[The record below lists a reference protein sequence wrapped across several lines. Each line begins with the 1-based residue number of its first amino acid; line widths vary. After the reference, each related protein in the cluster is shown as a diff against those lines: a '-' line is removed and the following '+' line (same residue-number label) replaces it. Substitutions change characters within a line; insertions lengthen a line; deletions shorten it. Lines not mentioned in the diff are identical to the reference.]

1 MRILYLVAAA
11 VLAGFLALFLST
23 QDDASNVTVEQQAFN
38 TQELMEKFKGTEI
51 YTLKNKV
58 YAGGIVSE
66 AIVEIKEWPKN
77 GILPDQIKKDELP
90 SFIGAAFLTP
100 QAAGT
105 PLLKSNLVTA
115 QSRSNYFS
123 ALIRKG
129 MKATS
134 INIKQSD
141 GYVLGA
147 LQPGD
152 YVDIVLNHKM
162 PIEVRKNKQESVDVV
177 ETLFKN
183 VRILAIDGQFNFAAN
198 PETGQAGAP
207 QAAKVASSVT
217 LEVTEKIAEI
227 LAVASKTGEISVVAN
242 PLQLSL
248 YSQFT
253 PEELEKKSVTP
264 PYFIESALDGDFK
277 SQTVTTD
284 VSSFIS
290 RFRPDLTKTIKAGKP
305 SETAEDEET
314 KNNLFILLGSS
325 KGKQEIQK
333 NISSPKT
340 HNKNQNTENQ
350 PEQARV
356 FMMRGASNGKEEG
369 STGMQN
375 IPSTP
380 SPVNP

>member
-1 MRILYLVAAA
+1 MRVLYLVVAA
-11 VLAGFLALFLST
+11 VLAGLLALFLST
-23 QDDASNVTVEQQAFN
+23 KDDTSNVTVQQQVFD
-38 TQELMEKFKGTEI
+38 TKDLVEKFKGTEV
-51 YTLKNKV
+51 YVLKNKV

-66 AIVEIKEWPKN
+66 ASVEIKEWPKN
-77 GILPDQIKKDELP
+77 GILPDHIKKDELP

-134 INIKQSD
+134 IDIKGSD

-152 YVDIVLNHKM
+152 YVDIVLNYTM
-162 PIEVRKNKQESVDVV
+162 PIDVKKDKQEPINVV

-198 PETGQAGAP
+198 PETAQAPAQQ
-207 QAAKVASSVT
+207 QAAKVARSVT

-227 LAVASKTGEISVVAN
+227 LAVASKTGELSVVAN

-248 YSQFT
+248 YSQYT
-253 PEELEKKSVTP
+253 PEDIEKKSVTP
-264 PYFIESALDGDFK
+264 PYFIESAIDGDFQ

-284 VSSFIS
+284 VSSFIAK
-290 RFRPDLTKTIKAGKP
+290 FKPDLTKTIRTGKP
-305 SETAEDEET
+305 SQTGDSE
-314 KNNLFILLGSS
+314 NLFIMLGSA
-325 KGKQEIQK
+325 KGKQEVKK
-333 NISSPKT
+333 NISSPET
-340 HNKNQNTENQ
+340 PNKTENAQ
-350 PEQARV
+350 NQETI
-356 FMMRGASNGKEEG
+356 FMMRGSTKGKQEG
-369 STGMQN
+369 SQD
-375 IPSTP
+375 IS

>member
-11 VLAGFLALFLST
+11 VLAGLLALFLSS
-23 QDDASNVTVEQQAFN
+23 QGEKPPVSVPQQAFN
-38 TQELMEKFKGTEI
+38 TNELMEKFKGTEV
-51 YTLKNKV
+51 YVLKNKV
-58 YAGGIVSE
+58 YAGSIVSE
-66 AIVEIKEWPKN
+66 AVVEVKEWPKN
-77 GILPDQIKKDELP
+77 GILPDHIKKDDLP

-115 QSRSNYFS
+115 QSRSTYFS

-134 INIKQSD
+134 IDIKGSD

-152 YVDIVLNHKM
+152 YVDIVLNYTM
-162 PIEVRKNKQESVDVV
+162 PIDVKKNKQEPINVV
-177 ETLFKN
+177 QTLFKN

-198 PETGQAGAP
+198 PETAQTPAP
-207 QAAKVASSVT
+207 QQAAKVARSVT

-253 PEELEKKSVTP
+253 PEELEKKSVTA
-264 PYFIESALDGDFK
+264 PYFLESAMDGDFQ

-284 VSSFIS
+284 ISSFIA
-290 RFRPDLTKTIKAGKP
+290 RFKPDLTKTIKTGKP
-305 SETAEDEET
+305 SQTGENE
-314 KNNLFILLGSS
+314 KLFIMLGSA
-325 KGKQEIQK
+325 KGKQETK
-333 NISSPKT
+333 KDISSPET
-340 HNKNQNTENQ
+340 HNKTENAQ
-350 PEQARV
+350 DQEEQEKV
-356 FMMRGASNGKEEG
+356 FMLRGSAKGKQEE
-369 STGMQN
+369 SKN
-375 IPSTP
+375 LSA
-380 SPVNP
+380 PVNP

>member
-1 MRILYLVAAA
+1 MRVLYLVVAA
-11 VLAGFLALFLST
+11 VLAGLLALFLST
-23 QDDASNVTVEQQAFN
+23 QEDAPNVTVQQQAFN

-66 AIVEIKEWPKN
+66 SIVEIKEWPKN
-77 GILPDQIKKDELP
+77 GILPDHIKKDELP

-115 QSRSNYFS
+115 QSRSTYFS

-134 INIKQSD
+134 VDIKPSD

-162 PIEVRKNKQESVDVV
+162 PIDVTKNKQESVDVV

-198 PETGQAGAP
+198 PETAQAGAP
-207 QAAKVASSVT
+207 QGPKVARSVT

-227 LAVASKTGEISVVAN
+227 LAIASKTGEISVVAN

-248 YSQFT
+248 YNQYT
-253 PEELEKKSVTP
+253 PEELEKKSVTA

-284 VSSFIS
+284 ISPFIA
-290 RFRPDLTKTIKAGKP
+290 RFNPDLTNTIKSGKP
-305 SETAEDEET
+305 SEKKDVEDQ
-314 KNNLFILLGSS
+314 NLFIMLGSS
-325 KGKQEIQK
+325 KGKQEVKK
-333 NISSPKT
+333 NISSPET
-340 HNKNQNTENQ
+340 HNKIENAQDQENQ
-350 PEQARV
+350 EKI
-356 FMMRGASNGKEEG
+356 FMMRGSAKGKQEG
-369 STGMQN
+369 SNN
-375 IPSTP
+375 IPSP
-380 SPVNP
+380 ANP

>member
-11 VLAGFLALFLST
+11 VLAGILALFLSS
-23 QDDASNVTVEQQAFN
+23 QGEKSTVSVQQQAFN
-38 TQELMEKFKGTEI
+38 STELMEKFKGTEV
-51 YTLKNKV
+51 YVLKNKV

-66 AIVEIKEWPKN
+66 ASVEIKEWPKN
-77 GILPDQIKKDELP
+77 GILPDHIKKDELP

-134 INIKQSD
+134 IDIKGSD

-152 YVDIVLNHKM
+152 YVDIVLNYTM
-162 PIEVRKNKQESVDVV
+162 PIDVKKDKQEPINVV
-177 ETLFKN
+177 QTLFKN

-198 PETGQAGAP
+198 PETAQAPAQQ
-207 QAAKVASSVT
+207 QAAKVARSVT

-227 LAVASKTGEISVVAN
+227 LAVASKIGEISVVAN

-264 PYFIESALDGDFK
+264 PYFIESAIDGDFQ

-284 VSSFIS
+284 VSPFIA
-290 RFRPDLTKTIKAGKP
+290 RFKPDLTKTIKTGKP
-305 SETAEDEET
+305 SQTEDSES
-314 KNNLFILLGSS
+314 KNLFIMLGSS
-325 KGKQEIQK
+325 KGKQEVK
-333 NISSPKT
+333 KDISSPET
-340 HNKNQNTENQ
+340 PNKTENAQ
-350 PEQARV
+350 DQETI
-356 FMMRGASNGKEEG
+356 FMMRGSAKGKQEG
-369 STGMQN
+369 SQD
-375 IPSTP
+375 IS

>member
-11 VLAGFLALFLST
+11 VLAGILALFLST
-23 QDDASNVTVEQQAFN
+23 QNQQQTVSVQQQAFN
-38 TQELMEKFKGTEI
+38 STELMEQFKGTEV
-51 YTLKNKV
+51 YVLKNKV

-66 AIVEIKEWPKN
+66 ASVEIKEWPKN
-77 GILPDQIKKDELP
+77 GILPDHIKKDELP

-134 INIKQSD
+134 IDIKGSD

-152 YVDIVLNHKM
+152 YVDIVLNYTM
-162 PIEVRKNKQESVDVV
+162 PIDVKKDKQEPINVV
-177 ETLFKN
+177 QTLFKN

-198 PETGQAGAP
+198 PETAQAPAQQ
-207 QAAKVASSVT
+207 QAAKVARSVT

-227 LAVASKTGEISVVAN
+227 LAVASKIGEISVVAN

-264 PYFIESALDGDFK
+264 PYFIESAIDGDFQ

-284 VSSFIS
+284 VSPFIA
-290 RFRPDLTKTIKAGKP
+290 RFKPDLTKTIKTGKP
-305 SETAEDEET
+305 SQTEDSES
-314 KNNLFILLGSS
+314 KNLFIMLGSS
-325 KGKQEIQK
+325 KGKQEVK
-333 NISSPKT
+333 KDISSPET
-340 HNKNQNTENQ
+340 PNKTENAQ
-350 PEQARV
+350 DQETI
-356 FMMRGASNGKEEG
+356 FMMRGSAKGKQEG
-369 STGMQN
+369 SQD
-375 IPSTP
+375 IS

>member
-11 VLAGFLALFLST
+11 VLAGLLALFLTSQT
-23 QDDASNVTVEQQAFN
+23 PKPSVSVQQQVFDTN
-38 TQELMEKFKGTEI
+38 ELVEKFKGTEV
-51 YTLKNKV
+51 YVLKNKA
-58 YAGGIVSE
+58 YAGSIVSE
-66 AIVEIKEWPKN
+66 AVVEVKEWPKN
-77 GILPDQIKKDELP
+77 GTLPDHIKKNDLP

-115 QSRSNYFS
+115 QSRSTYFS

-134 INIKQSD
+134 IDIKGSD

-152 YVDIVLNHKM
+152 YVDIVLNYTM
-162 PIEVRKNKQESVDVV
+162 PIDIKKDKQEPVNVV

-198 PETGQAGAP
+198 PETTPQGAP
-207 QAAKVASSVT
+207 PQQGKVARSVT

-253 PEELEKKSVTP
+253 PEELEKKSVTA
-264 PYFIESALDGDFK
+264 PYFIESAMDGDFQ

-284 VSSFIS
+284 VSSFIA
-290 RFRPDLTKTIKAGKP
+290 RFKPDLTKTIKTGKP
-305 SETAEDEET
+305 SQTGENE
-314 KNNLFILLGSS
+314 NLFIMLGSA
-325 KGKQEIQK
+325 KGKQETK
-333 NISSPKT
+333 KDISSPET
-340 HNKNQNTENQ
+340 HNKTENAQ
-350 PEQARV
+350 DQEEQEKV
-356 FMMRGASNGKEEG
+356 FMMRGSAKGKQEE
-369 STGMQN
+369 SKN
-375 IPSTP
+375 LSA
-380 SPVNP
+380 PVNP

>member
-11 VLAGFLALFLST
+11 VLAGLLALFLSS
-23 QDDASNVTVEQQAFN
+23 QGEKPTVSVQQQAFN
-38 TQELMEKFKGTEI
+38 STELMEKFKGTEV
-51 YTLKNKV
+51 YVLKNKV
-58 YAGGIVSE
+58 YAGSIVSE
-66 AIVEIKEWPKN
+66 TVVEVKEWPKN
-77 GILPDQIKKDELP
+77 GILPDHIKKDELP

-134 INIKQSD
+134 IDIRGSD

-152 YVDIVLNHKM
+152 YIDIVLNYTM
-162 PIEVRKNKQESVDVV
+162 PIDVKKNKQEPINVV
-177 ETLFKN
+177 QTLFKN

-198 PETGQAGAP
+198 PETTPQGAP
-207 QAAKVASSVT
+207 PQQGKVARSVT

-264 PYFIESALDGDFK
+264 PYFIESAMDGDFQ

-284 VSSFIS
+284 VSSFIA
-290 RFRPDLTKTIKAGKP
+290 RFKPDLTKTIKTGKP
-305 SETAEDEET
+305 SQTGENE
-314 KNNLFILLGSS
+314 NLFIMLGSA
-325 KGKQEIQK
+325 KGKQETK
-333 NISSPKT
+333 KDISSPET
-340 HNKNQNTENQ
+340 HNKTENAQ
-350 PEQARV
+350 DQEEQEKV
-356 FMMRGASNGKEEG
+356 FMMRGSAKGKQEE
-369 STGMQN
+369 SKN
-375 IPSTP
+375 LSA
-380 SPVNP
+380 PVNP

>member
-1 MRILYLVAAA
+1 MRVLYLVAAA
-11 VLAGFLALFLST
+11 ILAGFLALFLYS
-23 QDDASNVTVEQQAFN
+23 QDEKPPVSVPQQAFN
-38 TQELMEKFKGTEI
+38 TNELMEKFKGTEI

-66 AIVEIKEWPKN
+66 AIVEVKEWPKN
-77 GILPDQIKKDELP
+77 GILPDHIKKDELP

-134 INIKQSD
+134 IDIKGSD

-152 YVDIVLNHKM
+152 YVDIVLNYTM
-162 PIEVRKNKQESVDVV
+162 PIDVKKDKQESINVV
-177 ETLFKN
+177 QTLFKN

-198 PETGQAGAP
+198 PETAQAPAP
-207 QAAKVASSVT
+207 QQAPKVARSVT

-248 YSQFT
+248 YSQFS

-264 PYFIESALDGDFK
+264 PYFIESAMDGDFE

-284 VSSFIS
+284 VSSFIA
-290 RFRPDLTKTIKAGKP
+290 RFKPDLTKTIKSGKP
-305 SETAEDEET
+305 SQTGDSE
-314 KNNLFILLGSS
+314 NLFLMLGSA
-325 KGKQEIQK
+325 KGKQETK
-333 NISSPKT
+333 KELSSPEIPT
-340 HNKNQNTENQ
+340 PDATAQ
-350 PEQARV
+350 PTADSEKV
-356 FMMRGASNGKEEG
+356 FMLRGSAKGKQEE
-369 STGMQN
+369 SKDL
-375 IPSTP
+375 SA
-380 SPVNP
+380 PVNP

>member
-11 VLAGFLALFLST
+11 VLAGILALFLSS
-23 QDDASNVTVEQQAFN
+23 QGEKSTVSVQQQAFN
-38 TQELMEKFKGTEI
+38 STELMEKFKGTEI
-51 YTLKNKV
+51 YVLKNKV

-66 AIVEIKEWPKN
+66 ASVEIKEWPKN
-77 GILPDQIKKDELP
+77 GILPDHIKKDELP

-134 INIKQSD
+134 IDIKGSD

-152 YVDIVLNHKM
+152 YVDIVLNYTM
-162 PIEVRKNKQESVDVV
+162 PIDVKKDKQEPINVV
-177 ETLFKN
+177 QTLFKN

-198 PETGQAGAP
+198 PETAQAPAQQ
-207 QAAKVASSVT
+207 QAAKVARSVT

-227 LAVASKTGEISVVAN
+227 LAVASKIGEISVVAN

-264 PYFIESALDGDFK
+264 PYFIESAIDGDFQ

-284 VSSFIS
+284 VSPFIA
-290 RFRPDLTKTIKAGKP
+290 RFKPDLTKTIKTGKP
-305 SETAEDEET
+305 SQTEDSES
-314 KNNLFILLGSS
+314 KNLFIMLGSS
-325 KGKQEIQK
+325 KGKQEVK
-333 NISSPKT
+333 KDISSPET
-340 HNKNQNTENQ
+340 PNKTENAQ
-350 PEQARV
+350 DQETI
-356 FMMRGASNGKEEG
+356 FMMRGSAKGKQEG
-369 STGMQN
+369 SQD
-375 IPSTP
+375 IS

>member
-11 VLAGFLALFLST
+11 VLAGLLALFLST
-23 QDDASNVTVEQQAFN
+23 GNQQQTLSVPQQAFN
-38 TQELMEKFKGTEI
+38 TTELEKKFKGTEV
-51 YTLKNKV
+51 YVLKNKV

-66 AIVEIKEWPKN
+66 TSVEVKEWPKN
-77 GILPDQIKKDELP
+77 GILPDHIKKDELP
-90 SFIGAAFLTP
+90 GFIGAAFLTP

-115 QSRSNYFS
+115 QSRSTYFS

-134 INIKQSD
+134 IDIKGSD

-152 YVDIVLNHKM
+152 YVDIVLNYTM
-162 PIEVRKNKQESVDVV
+162 PIDVKKDKQEPINVV
-177 ETLFKN
+177 QTLFKN

-198 PETGQAGAP
+198 PETAQAPAQQ
-207 QAAKVASSVT
+207 QAAKAKVARSVT

-264 PYFIESALDGDFK
+264 PYFIESAMDGDFE

-284 VSSFIS
+284 VSSFIA
-290 RFRPDLTKTIKAGKP
+290 RFKPDLTKTIKTGKP
-305 SETAEDEET
+305 SQTGENE
-314 KNNLFILLGSS
+314 NLFIMLGSA
-325 KGKQEIQK
+325 KGKQETK
-333 NISSPKT
+333 KDISSPET
-340 HNKNQNTENQ
+340 PNKTENAQ
-350 PEQARV
+350 DQETI
-356 FMMRGASNGKEEG
+356 FMMRGSAKGKQEG
-369 STGMQN
+369 SQD
-375 IPSTP
+375 IS

>member
-1 MRILYLVAAA
+1 MRIVYLVAAA
-11 VLAGFLALFLST
+11 VLAGFLALFVST
-23 QDDASNVTVEQQAFN
+23 QSKQTSNVTVQQQAFN

-58 YAGGIVSE
+58 YAGSIVSE
-66 AIVEIKEWPKN
+66 TSVEIKEWPTN
-77 GILPDQIKKDELP
+77 GIMPDHIKKNELP

-115 QSRSNYFS
+115 QSRSTYFS

-134 INIKQSD
+134 VDIKPSD

-162 PIEVRKNKQESVDVV
+162 PIDVTKNKQESVDIV

-198 PETGQAGAP
+198 PETAPAGAP
-207 QAAKVASSVT
+207 QAAKVARSVT

-227 LAVASKTGEISVVAN
+227 LAVASKTGELSVVAN

-248 YSQFT
+248 YSQYS
-253 PEELEKKSVTP
+253 PEDLEKKSVTP
-264 PYFIESALDGDFK
+264 PYFIESALDGDFQ

-284 VSSFIS
+284 VSPFIAK
-290 RFRPDLTKTIKAGKP
+290 FNPNLTKTIKTGKP
-305 SETAEDEET
+305 SKTEDAE
-314 KNNLFILLGSS
+314 NQNMFIMLGSS
-325 KGKQEIQK
+325 KGKQEVK
-333 NISSPKT
+333 KVISSPET
-340 HNKNQNTENQ
+340 NNKTENAQ
-350 PEQARV
+350 DQEEQEKV
-356 FMMRGASNGKEEG
+356 LMVRGSAKGSQEE
-369 STGMQN
+369 SKDL
-375 IPSTP
+375 SA
-380 SPVNP
+380 PVNP

>member
-1 MRILYLVAAA
+1 MRVLYLVAAA
-11 VLAGFLALFLST
+11 ILAGFLALFLYS
-23 QDDASNVTVEQQAFN
+23 QDEKPPVSVPQQAFN
-38 TQELMEKFKGTEI
+38 TNELMEKFKGTEI

-66 AIVEIKEWPKN
+66 AIVEVKEWPKN
-77 GILPDQIKKDELP
+77 GILPDHIKKDELP

-134 INIKQSD
+134 IDIKGSD

-152 YVDIVLNHKM
+152 YVDIVLNYTM
-162 PIEVRKNKQESVDVV
+162 PIDVKKDKQESINVV
-177 ETLFKN
+177 QTLFKN

-198 PETGQAGAP
+198 PETAQAPAP
-207 QAAKVASSVT
+207 QQAPKVARSVT

-264 PYFIESALDGDFK
+264 PYFIESAMDGDFQ

-284 VSSFIS
+284 VSSFIA
-290 RFRPDLTKTIKAGKP
+290 RFKPDLTKTIKSGKP
-305 SETAEDEET
+305 SQTGDSE
-314 KNNLFILLGSS
+314 NLFLMLGSA
-325 KGKQEIQK
+325 KGKQETKKELSYPEI
-333 NISSPKT
+333 PT
-340 HNKNQNTENQ
+340 PDATAQ
-350 PEQARV
+350 PTADSEKV
-356 FMMRGASNGKEEG
+356 FMLRGSAKGKQEE
-369 STGMQN
+369 SKDL
-375 IPSTP
+375 SA
-380 SPVNP
+380 PVNP

>member
-11 VLAGFLALFLST
+11 VLAGLLALFLSS
-23 QDDASNVTVEQQAFN
+23 QGEKSTVSVQQQAFN
-38 TQELMEKFKGTEI
+38 STELMEKFKGTEV
-51 YTLKNKV
+51 YVLKNKV
-58 YAGGIVSE
+58 YAGSIVSE
-66 AIVEIKEWPKN
+66 ASVEIKEWPKN
-77 GILPDQIKKDELP
+77 GILPDHIKKDELP

-134 INIKQSD
+134 IDIKGSD

-152 YVDIVLNHKM
+152 YVDIVLNYTM
-162 PIEVRKNKQESVDVV
+162 PIDVKKDKQEPINVV
-177 ETLFKN
+177 QTLFKN

-198 PETGQAGAP
+198 PETAQAPAQQ
-207 QAAKVASSVT
+207 QAAKVARSVT

-264 PYFIESALDGDFK
+264 PYFIESAMNGDFQ

-284 VSSFIS
+284 VSSFIA
-290 RFRPDLTKTIKAGKP
+290 RFKPDLTKTIKTGKP
-305 SETAEDEET
+305 SQTEDSES
-314 KNNLFILLGSS
+314 KNLFIMLGSA
-325 KGKQEIQK
+325 KGKQEVKK
-333 NISSPKT
+333 NISSPETPNKT
-340 HNKNQNTENQ
+340 ETAQDQETI
-350 PEQARV
+350 
-356 FMMRGASNGKEEG
+356 FMMRGSAKGKQEG
-369 STGMQN
+369 SQD
-375 IPSTP
+375 IS

>member
-11 VLAGFLALFLST
+11 VLAGVLALFLTSQT
-23 QDDASNVTVEQQAFN
+23 PKPSVSVQQQAFN
-38 TQELMEKFKGTEI
+38 STELMEKFKGTEV
-51 YTLKNKV
+51 YVLKNKV
-58 YAGGIVSE
+58 YAGSIVSE
-66 AIVEIKEWPKN
+66 AVVEVKEWPKN
-77 GILPDQIKKDELP
+77 GILPDHIKKNELP

-115 QSRSNYFS
+115 QSRSTYFS

-134 INIKQSD
+134 IDIKGSD

-152 YVDIVLNHKM
+152 YVDIVLNYTM
-162 PIEVRKNKQESVDVV
+162 PIDIKKDKQEPINVV
-177 ETLFKN
+177 QTLFKN

-198 PETGQAGAP
+198 PETAQTPAP
-207 QAAKVASSVT
+207 QQAAKVARSVT

-253 PEELEKKSVTP
+253 PEELEKKSVTA
-264 PYFIESALDGDFK
+264 PYFIESAMDGDFQ

-284 VSSFIS
+284 ISSFIA
-290 RFRPDLTKTIKAGKP
+290 RFKPDLTKTIKTGKP
-305 SETAEDEET
+305 SQTGENE
-314 KNNLFILLGSS
+314 NLFIMLGSA
-325 KGKQEIQK
+325 KGKQEVK
-333 NISSPKT
+333 KDISSPET
-340 HNKNQNTENQ
+340 HNKTENAQ
-350 PEQARV
+350 DQEEQEKV
-356 FMMRGASNGKEEG
+356 FMMRGSAQGKQEE
-369 STGMQN
+369 SKDL
-375 IPSTP
+375 SA
-380 SPVNP
+380 PVNP

>member
-1 MRILYLVAAA
+1 MRVAYLIAAA
-11 VLAGFLALFLST
+11 LIAGLLAFFLST
-23 QDDASNVTVEQQAFN
+23 QNQQPNVSVQQQAFN
-38 TQELMEKFKGTEI
+38 TNELVEKFKGTEI

-58 YAGGIVSE
+58 YAGSIVSE
-66 AIVEIKEWPKN
+66 AVVEIKEWPKN
-77 GILPDQIKKDELP
+77 GILPDHIKKDELP
-90 SFIGAAFLTP
+90 GFIGAAFLTP

-105 PLLKSNLVTA
+105 PLLKSNLVT
-115 QSRSNYFS
+115 SENRSTYFS

-134 INIKQSD
+134 IDIKGSD

-152 YVDIVLNHKM
+152 YVDIVLNYTM
-162 PIEVRKNKQESVDVV
+162 PIDVKKDKQEPINVV
-177 ETLFKN
+177 QTLFKN

-198 PETGQAGAP
+198 PETTPQGAP
-207 QAAKVASSVT
+207 PQQGKVARSVT

-264 PYFIESALDGDFK
+264 PYFIESAIDGDFQ

-284 VSSFIS
+284 LSSFIA
-290 RFRPDLTKTIKAGKP
+290 RFKPDLTKTIRTGKP
-305 SETAEDEET
+305 SQTEDSES
-314 KNNLFILLGSS
+314 KNLFIMLGSS
-325 KGKQEIQK
+325 KGKQEVK
-333 NISSPKT
+333 KDISSPET
-340 HNKNQNTENQ
+340 PNKTENAQ
-350 PEQARV
+350 DQETI
-356 FMMRGASNGKEEG
+356 FMMRGSAKGKQEG
-369 STGMQN
+369 SQD
-375 IPSTP
+375 IS

>member
-11 VLAGFLALFLST
+11 VLAGLLALFLSS
-23 QDDASNVTVEQQAFN
+23 QGEKPPVSFN
-38 TQELMEKFKGTEI
+38 TNELMEKFKGTEV
-51 YTLKNKV
+51 YVLKNKV
-58 YAGGIVSE
+58 YAGSIVSE
-66 AIVEIKEWPKN
+66 AVVEVKEWPKN
-77 GILPDQIKKDELP
+77 GILPDHIKKDDLP

-134 INIKQSD
+134 IDIKGSD

-152 YVDIVLNHKM
+152 YIDIVLNYTM
-162 PIEVRKNKQESVDVV
+162 PIDVKKNKQEPINVV

-198 PETGQAGAP
+198 PETTPQGAP
-207 QAAKVASSVT
+207 PQQGKVARSVT

-253 PEELEKKSVTP
+253 PEELEKKSVTA
-264 PYFIESALDGDFK
+264 PYFIESAMDGDFQ

-284 VSSFIS
+284 VSSFIA
-290 RFRPDLTKTIKAGKP
+290 RFKPDLTKTIETGKP
-305 SETAEDEET
+305 SQTGENEKLFIMLGSAKGTQET
-314 KNNLFILLGSS
+314 K
-325 KGKQEIQK
+325 KD
-333 NISSPKT
+333 ISSPET
-340 HNKNQNTENQ
+340 HNKTENAQ
-350 PEQARV
+350 DQEEQEKV
-356 FMMRGASNGKEEG
+356 FMMRGSAKGKQEE
-369 STGMQN
+369 SKN
-375 IPSTP
+375 LSA
-380 SPVNP
+380 PVNP

>member
-1 MRILYLVAAA
+1 MRVIYLVAAA
-11 VLAGFLALFLST
+11 VLAGLLALFLSS
-23 QDDASNVTVEQQAFN
+23 QDEKPRVSVEQQVFN
-38 TQELMEKFKGTEI
+38 TNELMEKFKGTEI
-51 YTLKNKV
+51 YIVKNKV
-58 YAGGIVSE
+58 YAGSIVSE
-66 AIVEIKEWPKN
+66 AVVEVKEWPKN
-77 GILPDQIKKDELP
+77 GILPDHIKKNELP

-134 INIKQSD
+134 IDIRGSD
-141 GYVLGA
+141 GYVVGA

-152 YVDIVLNHKM
+152 YVDIVLNYSM
-162 PIEVRKNKQESVDVV
+162 PIDVKKNKQEPINVV
-177 ETLFKN
+177 QTLFKN

-198 PETGQAGAP
+198 PETAQTPAP
-207 QAAKVASSVT
+207 QQAAKVAKSVT

-227 LAVASKTGEISVVAN
+227 LSVAAKTGEISVVAN

-264 PYFIESALDGDFK
+264 PYFIESAMDGDFQ

-284 VSSFIS
+284 VSSFIA
-290 RFRPDLTKTIKAGKP
+290 RFKPDLTKTIKTGKP
-305 SETAEDEET
+305 SQTVEDE
-314 KNNLFILLGSS
+314 NLFIMLGSA
-325 KGKQEIQK
+325 KGKQEVK
-333 NISSPKT
+333 KYISSPES
-340 HNKNQNTENQ
+340 HNKAQNIESQ
-350 PEQARV
+350 LEQARV
-356 FMMRGASNGKEEG
+356 FMMRGNSNVQEVG

-375 IPSTP
+375 VPGSP

>member
-11 VLAGFLALFLST
+11 VLAGILALFLST
-23 QDDASNVTVEQQAFN
+23 QNQQQTVSVQQQAFN
-38 TQELMEKFKGTEI
+38 STELMEQFKGTEV
-51 YTLKNKV
+51 YVLKNKV
-58 YAGGIVSE
+58 YAGSIVSE
-66 AIVEIKEWPKN
+66 ASVEIKEWPKN
-77 GILPDQIKKDELP
+77 GILPDHIKKDELP

-134 INIKQSD
+134 IDIKGSD

-152 YVDIVLNHKM
+152 YVDIVLNYTM
-162 PIEVRKNKQESVDVV
+162 PIDVKKDKQEPINVV
-177 ETLFKN
+177 QTLFKN

-198 PETGQAGAP
+198 PETAQAPAP
-207 QAAKVASSVT
+207 QQAAKVARSVT

-227 LAVASKTGEISVVAN
+227 LAVASKIGEISVVAN

-264 PYFIESALDGDFK
+264 PYFIESAIDGDFQ

-284 VSSFIS
+284 VSPFIA
-290 RFRPDLTKTIKAGKP
+290 RFKPDLTKTIKTGKP
-305 SETAEDEET
+305 SQTEDS
-314 KNNLFILLGSS
+314 KPKNLFIMLGSS
-325 KGKQEIQK
+325 KGKQEVK
-333 NISSPKT
+333 KDISSPET
-340 HNKNQNTENQ
+340 PNKTENAQ
-350 PEQARV
+350 DQETI
-356 FMMRGASNGKEEG
+356 FMMRGSAKGKQEG
-369 STGMQN
+369 SQD
-375 IPSTP
+375 IS

>member
-1 MRILYLVAAA
+1 MRVLYLVAAA
-11 VLAGFLALFLST
+11 ILAGFLALFLYS
-23 QDDASNVTVEQQAFN
+23 QDEKPPVSVPQQAFN
-38 TQELMEKFKGTEI
+38 TNELMEKFKGTEI

-66 AIVEIKEWPKN
+66 AIVEVKEWPKN
-77 GILPDQIKKDELP
+77 GILPDHIKKDELP

-134 INIKQSD
+134 IDIKGSD

-152 YVDIVLNHKM
+152 YVDIVLNYTM
-162 PIEVRKNKQESVDVV
+162 PIDVKKDKQESINVV
-177 ETLFKN
+177 QTLFKN

-198 PETGQAGAP
+198 PETAQAPAP
-207 QAAKVASSVT
+207 QQAPKVARSVT

-248 YSQFT
+248 YSQFS

-264 PYFIESALDGDFK
+264 PYFIESAMDGDFE

-284 VSSFIS
+284 VSSFIA
-290 RFRPDLTKTIKAGKP
+290 RFKPDLTKTIKSGKP
-305 SETAEDEET
+305 SQTGDSE
-314 KNNLFILLGSS
+314 NLFLMLGSA
-325 KGKQEIQK
+325 KGKQETKKELSYPEI
-333 NISSPKT
+333 PT
-340 HNKNQNTENQ
+340 PDATAQ
-350 PEQARV
+350 PTADSEKV
-356 FMMRGASNGKEEG
+356 FMLRGSAKGKQEE
-369 STGMQN
+369 SKDL
-375 IPSTP
+375 SA
-380 SPVNP
+380 PVNP

>member
-11 VLAGFLALFLST
+11 VLAGVLALFLTSQT
-23 QDDASNVTVEQQAFN
+23 PKPSVSVQQQAFN
-38 TQELMEKFKGTEI
+38 STELMEKFKGTEV
-51 YTLKNKV
+51 YVLKNKV
-58 YAGGIVSE
+58 YAGSIVSE
-66 AIVEIKEWPKN
+66 AVVEVKEWPKN
-77 GILPDQIKKDELP
+77 GILADHIKKDELP

-134 INIKQSD
+134 IDIRGSD

-152 YVDIVLNHKM
+152 YIDIVLNYTM
-162 PIEVRKNKQESVDVV
+162 PIDVKKNKQEPINVV
-177 ETLFKN
+177 QTLFKN

-198 PETGQAGAP
+198 PETAQTPAP
-207 QAAKVASSVT
+207 QQAAKVARSVT

-264 PYFIESALDGDFK
+264 PYFLESAMDGDFE

-284 VSSFIS
+284 VSSFIA
-290 RFRPDLTKTIKAGKP
+290 RFKPDLTKTIKTGKP
-305 SETAEDEET
+305 SQTGENE
-314 KNNLFILLGSS
+314 NLFIMLGSA
-325 KGKQEIQK
+325 KGKQETK
-333 NISSPKT
+333 KDISSPET
-340 HNKNQNTENQ
+340 HNKTENAQ
-350 PEQARV
+350 DQEEQEKV
-356 FMMRGASNGKEEG
+356 FMMRGSAQGKQEE
-369 STGMQN
+369 SKN
-375 IPSTP
+375 LSA
-380 SPVNP
+380 PVNP

>member
-1 MRILYLVAAA
+1 MRVLYLVAAA
-11 VLAGFLALFLST
+11 ILAGFLALFLYS
-23 QDDASNVTVEQQAFN
+23 QDEKPPVSVPQQAFN
-38 TQELMEKFKGTEI
+38 TNELMEKFKGTEI

-66 AIVEIKEWPKN
+66 AIVEVKEWPKN
-77 GILPDQIKKDELP
+77 GILPDHIKKDELP

-115 QSRSNYFS
+115 QSLSNYFS

-134 INIKQSD
+134 IDIKGSD

-152 YVDIVLNHKM
+152 YVDIVLNYTM
-162 PIEVRKNKQESVDVV
+162 PIDVKKDKQESINVV
-177 ETLFKN
+177 QTLFKN

-198 PETGQAGAP
+198 PETAQAPAP
-207 QAAKVASSVT
+207 QQAPKVARSVT

-248 YSQFT
+248 YSQFS

-264 PYFIESALDGDFK
+264 PYFIESAMDGDFE

-284 VSSFIS
+284 VSSFIA
-290 RFRPDLTKTIKAGKP
+290 RFKPDLTKTIKSGKP
-305 SETAEDEET
+305 SQTGDSE
-314 KNNLFILLGSS
+314 NLFLMLGSA
-325 KGKQEIQK
+325 KGKQETK
-333 NISSPKT
+333 KELSSPEIPT
-340 HNKNQNTENQ
+340 PDATAQ
-350 PEQARV
+350 PTADSEKV
-356 FMMRGASNGKEEG
+356 FMLRGSAKGKQEE
-369 STGMQN
+369 SKDL
-375 IPSTP
+375 SA
-380 SPVNP
+380 PVNP

>member
-11 VLAGFLALFLST
+11 VLAGLLALFLST
-23 QDDASNVTVEQQAFN
+23 GNQQQTLSVPQQAFN
-38 TQELMEKFKGTEI
+38 TTELEKKFKGTEI
-51 YTLKNKV
+51 YVLKNKV

-66 AIVEIKEWPKN
+66 TSVEVKEWPKN
-77 GILPDQIKKDELP
+77 GILPDHIKKDELP
-90 SFIGAAFLTP
+90 GFIGAAFLTP

-134 INIKQSD
+134 IDIKGSD

-152 YVDIVLNHKM
+152 YVDIVLNYTM
-162 PIEVRKNKQESVDVV
+162 PIDVKKDKQEPINVV
-177 ETLFKN
+177 QTLFKN
-183 VRILAIDGQFNFAAN
+183 VRILAINGQFNFAAN
-198 PETGQAGAP
+198 PETAQAPAQQ
-207 QAAKVASSVT
+207 QAAKVARSVT

-264 PYFIESALDGDFK
+264 PYFIESAIDGDFQ

-284 VSSFIS
+284 LSSFIA
-290 RFRPDLTKTIKAGKP
+290 RFKPDLTKTIKTGKP
-305 SETAEDEET
+305 SQTEDS
-314 KNNLFILLGSS
+314 KPKNLFIMLGSS
-325 KGKQEIQK
+325 KGKQEVK
-333 NISSPKT
+333 KDISSPET
-340 HNKNQNTENQ
+340 PNKTENAQ
-350 PEQARV
+350 DQETI
-356 FMMRGASNGKEEG
+356 FMMRGSAKGKQEG
-369 STGMQN
+369 SQD
-375 IPSTP
+375 IS

>member
-23 QDDASNVTVEQQAFN
+23 QEKKTDLTVQQQAFN
-38 TQELMEKFKGTEI
+38 TKELVEKFKGTEI

-66 AIVEIKEWPKN
+66 ALVEVKEWPKN
-77 GILPDQIKKDELP
+77 GILPDHIKKDELP

-100 QAAGT
+100 QPAGT

-134 INIKQSD
+134 VDIKPSD

-152 YVDIVLNHKM
+152 YVDIVFNHKM
-162 PIEVRKNKQESVDVV
+162 PIDVTKNKQESVDVV

-183 VRILAIDGQFNFAAN
+183 IRILAIDGQFNFAAN
-198 PETGQAGAP
+198 PETAQTAAP
-207 QAAKVASSVT
+207 QQAAKVAKSVT

-248 YSQFT
+248 YTQYT
-253 PEELEKKSVTP
+253 TEEIEKKSITP

-284 VSSFIS
+284 ISPFIA
-290 RFRPDLTKTIKAGKP
+290 RFNPDLTNTIKTGKP
-305 SETAEDEET
+305 SKTKDVEDQ
-314 KNNLFILLGSS
+314 NMFIMLGSS
-325 KGKQEIQK
+325 KGKQEIKKNISAPETQNK
-333 NISSPKT
+333 TQNAQDQEKIFMMRGSAKGKQEGSNNISSPT
-340 HNKNQNTENQ
+340 
-350 PEQARV
+350 
-356 FMMRGASNGKEEG
+356 
-369 STGMQN
+369 
-375 IPSTP
+375 
-380 SPVNP
+380 NP

>member
-11 VLAGFLALFLST
+11 VLAGVLALFLTSQT
-23 QDDASNVTVEQQAFN
+23 PKPSVSVQQQAFN
-38 TQELMEKFKGTEI
+38 STELMEKFKGTEV
-51 YTLKNKV
+51 YVLKNKV
-58 YAGGIVSE
+58 YAGSIVSE
-66 AIVEIKEWPKN
+66 AVVEVKEWPKN
-77 GILPDQIKKDELP
+77 GILADHIKKDELP

-134 INIKQSD
+134 IDIRGSD

-152 YVDIVLNHKM
+152 YIDIVLNYTM
-162 PIEVRKNKQESVDVV
+162 PIDVKKNKQEPINVV
-177 ETLFKN
+177 QTLFKN

-198 PETGQAGAP
+198 PETTPQGAP
-207 QAAKVASSVT
+207 PQQGKVARSVT

-253 PEELEKKSVTP
+253 PEELEKKSVTA
-264 PYFIESALDGDFK
+264 PYFIESAMDGDFQ

-284 VSSFIS
+284 VSSFIA
-290 RFRPDLTKTIKAGKP
+290 RFKPDLTKTIKTGKP
-305 SETAEDEET
+305 SQTGENE
-314 KNNLFILLGSS
+314 NLFIMLGSA
-325 KGKQEIQK
+325 KGKQETK
-333 NISSPKT
+333 KDISSPET
-340 HNKNQNTENQ
+340 HNKTENAQ
-350 PEQARV
+350 DQEEQEKV
-356 FMMRGASNGKEEG
+356 FMMRGSAKGKQEE
-369 STGMQN
+369 SKN
-375 IPSTP
+375 LSA
-380 SPVNP
+380 PVNP

>member
-11 VLAGFLALFLST
+11 VLAGILALFLST
-23 QDDASNVTVEQQAFN
+23 QNPQQTVSVQQQAFN
-38 TQELMEKFKGTEI
+38 STELMEQFKGTEV
-51 YTLKNKV
+51 YVLKNKV

-66 AIVEIKEWPKN
+66 ASVEIKEWPKN
-77 GILPDQIKKDELP
+77 GILPDHIKKDELP

-134 INIKQSD
+134 IDIKGSD

-152 YVDIVLNHKM
+152 YVDIVLNYTM
-162 PIEVRKNKQESVDVV
+162 PIDVKKDKQEPINVV
-177 ETLFKN
+177 QTLFKN

-198 PETGQAGAP
+198 PETAQAPAQQ
-207 QAAKVASSVT
+207 QAAKVARSVT

-227 LAVASKTGEISVVAN
+227 LAVASKIGEISVVAN

-264 PYFIESALDGDFK
+264 PYFIESAIDGDFQ

-284 VSSFIS
+284 VSPFIA
-290 RFRPDLTKTIKAGKP
+290 RFKPDLTKTIKTGKP
-305 SETAEDEET
+305 SQTEDSES
-314 KNNLFILLGSS
+314 KNLFIMLGSS
-325 KGKQEIQK
+325 KGKQEVK
-333 NISSPKT
+333 KDISSPET
-340 HNKNQNTENQ
+340 PNKTENAQ
-350 PEQARV
+350 DQETI
-356 FMMRGASNGKEEG
+356 FMMRGSAKGKQEG
-369 STGMQN
+369 SQD
-375 IPSTP
+375 IS

>member
-11 VLAGFLALFLST
+11 VLAGILALFLST
-23 QDDASNVTVEQQAFN
+23 QNPQQPVSVQQQAFN
-38 TQELMEKFKGTEI
+38 SKELMEKFKGTEV
-51 YTLKNKV
+51 YVLKNKV
-58 YAGGIVSE
+58 YAGSIVSQ
-66 AIVEIKEWPKN
+66 AAVEIKEWPKD
-77 GILPDQIKKDELP
+77 GLLPDYIKKDELP

-105 PLLKSNLVTA
+105 PLLKSNLITA

-134 INIKQSD
+134 IDIKGSD

-152 YVDIVLNHKM
+152 YVDIVLNYTM
-162 PIEVRKNKQESVDVV
+162 PIDVKKDKQEPINVV
-177 ETLFKN
+177 QTLFKN

-198 PETGQAGAP
+198 PETAQAPAQQ
-207 QAAKVASSVT
+207 QAAKVARSVT

-264 PYFIESALDGDFK
+264 PYFIESAIDGDFQ

-284 VSSFIS
+284 LSSFIA
-290 RFRPDLTKTIKAGKP
+290 RFKPDLTKTIRTGKP
-305 SETAEDEET
+305 SQTGDSE
-314 KNNLFILLGSS
+314 NLFVMLGSS
-325 KGKQEIQK
+325 NGKKETKKELSSPEIPTPNASAQPTADSEKVFMLRGSAKGKQEGSK
-333 NISSPKT
+333 DIS
-340 HNKNQNTENQ
+340 
-350 PEQARV
+350 
-356 FMMRGASNGKEEG
+356 
-369 STGMQN
+369 
-375 IPSTP
+375 

>member
-1 MRILYLVAAA
+1 MRVLYLVVAA
-11 VLAGFLALFLST
+11 VLAGLLALFLST
-23 QDDASNVTVEQQAFN
+23 KDDTSNVTVQQQVFD
-38 TQELMEKFKGTEI
+38 TKDLVEKFKGTEV
-51 YTLKNKV
+51 YVLKNKV

-66 AIVEIKEWPKN
+66 ASVEIKEWPKN
-77 GILPDQIKKDELP
+77 GILPDHIKKDELP

-134 INIKQSD
+134 IDIKGSD

-152 YVDIVLNHKM
+152 YVDIVLNYTM
-162 PIEVRKNKQESVDVV
+162 PIDVKKDKQEPINVV
-177 ETLFKN
+177 QTLFKN

-198 PETGQAGAP
+198 PETAQAPAQQ
-207 QAAKVASSVT
+207 QAAKVARSVT

-227 LAVASKTGEISVVAN
+227 LAVASKIGEISVVAN

-264 PYFIESALDGDFK
+264 PYFIESAIDGDFQ

-284 VSSFIS
+284 VSPFIA
-290 RFRPDLTKTIKAGKP
+290 RFKPDLTKTIKTGKP
-305 SETAEDEET
+305 SQTEDS
-314 KNNLFILLGSS
+314 KPKNLFIMLGSS
-325 KGKQEIQK
+325 KGKQEVK
-333 NISSPKT
+333 KDISSPET
-340 HNKNQNTENQ
+340 PNKTENAQ
-350 PEQARV
+350 DQETI
-356 FMMRGASNGKEEG
+356 FMMRGSAKGKQEG
-369 STGMQN
+369 SQD
-375 IPSTP
+375 IS

>member
-11 VLAGFLALFLST
+11 VLAGLLALFLSS
-23 QDDASNVTVEQQAFN
+23 QGEKPTVSVQQQAFN
-38 TQELMEKFKGTEI
+38 STELMEKFKGTEV
-51 YTLKNKV
+51 YVLKNKV
-58 YAGGIVSE
+58 YAGSIVSE
-66 AIVEIKEWPKN
+66 TVVEVKEWPKN
-77 GILPDQIKKDELP
+77 GILPDHIKKDELP

-134 INIKQSD
+134 IDIRGSD

-152 YVDIVLNHKM
+152 YIDIVLNYTM
-162 PIEVRKNKQESVDVV
+162 PIDVKKNKQEPINVV
-177 ETLFKN
+177 QTLFKN

-198 PETGQAGAP
+198 PETTPQGARP
-207 QAAKVASSVT
+207 QQGKVARSVT

-253 PEELEKKSVTP
+253 PEELEKKSVTA
-264 PYFIESALDGDFK
+264 PYFIESAMDGDFQ

-284 VSSFIS
+284 VSSFIA
-290 RFRPDLTKTIKAGKP
+290 RFKPDLTKTIKTGKP
-305 SETAEDEET
+305 SQTGENE
-314 KNNLFILLGSS
+314 NLFIMLGSA
-325 KGKQEIQK
+325 KGKQETK
-333 NISSPKT
+333 KDISSPET
-340 HNKNQNTENQ
+340 HNKTENAQ
-350 PEQARV
+350 DQEEQEKV
-356 FMMRGASNGKEEG
+356 FMMRGSAKGKQEE
-369 STGMQN
+369 SKN
-375 IPSTP
+375 LSA
-380 SPVNP
+380 PVNP